1 MQAINAINEEMNIH
15 KLAGKLLIAVPG
27 LDDLNFR
34 HTVILLCEHSE
45 EGAFGIILNRVLMKS
60 YMPLLTAF
68 DLRESLVDMPV
79 HFGGPV
85 RPEQGYVIY
94 SPFDAKYGPMKI
106 SRNVAVTASKEIL
119 HDIAAGRGPKQ
130 YFFALGF
137 AGWTSNQLEEE
148 LMMDS
153 WLVAPLDADLIF
165 KLPVEKR
172 WKHAAATIGVDLGRL
187 VHGSGKA

>member
-1 MQAINAINEEMNIH
+1 MNI
-15 KLAGKLLIAVPG
+15 KQLSAKLLIAVPG
-27 LDDLNFR
+27 LEDINFR
-34 HTVILLCEHSE
+34 HTVVLICEHSE

-60 YMPLLTAF
+60 FIPLLNAF
-68 DLRESLVDMPV
+68 DLKESLVDMPV

-94 SPFDAKYGPMKI
+94 APFNAKYGPMKI
-106 SRNVAVTASKEIL
+106 SRNIAVTASKEIL

-137 AGWTSNQLEEE
+137 AGWTGNQLEEE

-153 WLVAPLDADLIF
+153 WLVAPMDDDLIF
-165 KLPVEKR
+165 TIPVDER
-172 WKHAAATIGVDLGRL
+172 WKHAAASIGVDLGRL
-187 VHGSGKA
+187 VHRSGKA

>member
-1 MQAINAINEEMNIH
+1 M
-15 KLAGKLLIAVPG
+15 PG
-27 LDDLNFR
+27 LEDINFR
-34 HTVILLCEHSE
+34 HTVILICEHSE

-60 YMPLLTAF
+60 FIPLMSAF
-68 DLRESLVDMPV
+68 DLSDSLVDMPI

-94 SPFDAKYGPMKI
+94 SPFDTKYGPMKI
-106 SRNVAVTASKEIL
+106 NRNIAVTASKEIL

-137 AGWTSNQLEEE
+137 AGWTANQLEEE

-153 WLVAPLDADLIF
+153 WLVAPLNIDIIF
-165 KLPVEKR
+165 NLPAEKR
-172 WKHAAATIGVDLGRL
+172 WTQAAATIGVDLGRL
-187 VHGSGKA
+187 VHRSGKA